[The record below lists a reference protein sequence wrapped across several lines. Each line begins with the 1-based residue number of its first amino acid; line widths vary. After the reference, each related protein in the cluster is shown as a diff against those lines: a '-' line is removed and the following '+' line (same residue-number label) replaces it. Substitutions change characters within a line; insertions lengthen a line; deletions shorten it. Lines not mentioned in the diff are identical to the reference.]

1 MSPSTIL
8 LILSEVARLY
18 CVQSSFNQPLEDAME
33 TKIQEIEEAEV
44 LDEAFADPELEGSQG
59 PSQGPRS
66 MVIMH
71 HCC

>member
-1 MSPSTIL
+1 
-8 LILSEVARLY
+8 
-18 CVQSSFNQPLEDAME
+18 ME